1 MFRYARFFVNPLVV
15 FAISAGLLFGNFWTW
30 LPGILYVAGVA
41 IADQIYPHD
50 TEEKPYRFPGV
61 LDFSLYLSLPAV
73 LVLFVCLMWAMGSGN
88 TDIFGIGAGVQQA
101 TGVDVIAA
109 RNATAWYHYPLMLLA
124 LSLPAT
130 GAAGLAGHEL
140 THRTSRPFDLW
151 LGRIAMAT
159 WWGIAFPIE
168 HVYGHHA
175 YVATKK
181 DPATAARGDSLYQH
195 LPKALKRT
203 VVNAWEIETARLKKV
218 GKSFW
223 SPSNVLLRMALVS
236 AFFTMSAYLLA
247 GIPGLLA
254 YLYICVIAKVAL
266 EALNYIEHYGMLRQL
281 NEPVQPRHS
290 WNCNHTVSGV
300 FTYNLTRHSH
310 HHADAQVHY
319 QNLKAF
325 SEQPEM
331 PGGLQTAYLAAFI
344 PSLWRKKIAPK
355 LLVWDRE
362 QASNREYPLLAQ
374 ANIESGWPE
383 LMSSAANRYVKEHA
397 SPGSNGTVAT

>member
-1 MFRYARFFVNPLVV
+1 MLRYARFFVNPLVV
-15 FAISAGLLFGNFWTW
+15 FVISAGLLFGNFWVW

-50 TEEKPYRFPGV
+50 TEEKPYRFPRV

-73 LVLFVCLMWAMGSGN
+73 LALFACLMWAMGSGN
-88 TDIFGIGAGVQQA
+88 TDIFGIGAGVKQA

-223 SPSNVLLRMALVS
+223 SPSNVLLRMAVVS
-236 AFFTMSAYLLA
+236 TFFTVSAYLLA

-254 YLYICVIAKVAL
+254 YLYICIIAKVAL
-266 EALNYIEHYGMLRQL
+266 EALNYIEHYGMLRQPD
-281 NEPVQPRHS
+281 EPVQPRHS

-319 QNLKAF
+319 QDLKAF

-344 PSLWRKKIAPK
+344 PSLWRKKIALK

-362 QASNREYPLLAQ
+362 QASKREYPLLAQ

-383 LMSSAANRYVKEHA
+383 LMSSAANQYVKEHA
-397 SPGSNGTVAT
+397 SPGSNGTVAA

>member
-1 MFRYARFFVNPLVV
+1 MLRYARFFVNPIVM
-15 FAISAGLLFGNFWTW
+15 FIISVGLLFGSFWIW
-30 LPGILYVAGVA
+30 LPGILYIAGVA

-50 TEEKPYRFPGV
+50 TEEAPYRFPAV
-61 LDFSLYLSLPAV
+61 LDIALYLSLPAV
-73 LVLFVCLMWAMGSGN
+73 LVMFVSLMWAMGSGS
-88 TDIFGIGAGVQQA
+88 TDIFGIGAFVQQA

-130 GAAGLAGHEL
+130 GASGLAGHEL

-203 VVNAWEIETARLKKV
+203 VVNAWEIETARLKKL

-236 AFFTMSAYLLA
+236 TFFTVSAYMLA

-254 YLYICVIAKVAL
+254 YFYICIAAKVAL
-266 EALNYIEHYGMLRQL
+266 EALNYVEHYGLLRQPDA
-281 NEPVQPRHS
+281 PVQPRHS

-310 HHADAQVHY
+310 HHSDAQVHY
-319 QNLKAF
+319 QDLKAF
-325 SEQPEM
+325 AEQPEM
-331 PGGLQTAYLAAFI
+331 PGGLQTAYLSVFI

-355 LLVWDRE
+355 LLAWDRE
-362 QASNREYPLLAQ
+362 QAAKQEYPLLAQ
-374 ANIESGWPE
+374 ANAESGWPE
-383 LMSSAANRYVKEHA
+383 LMDSAANQYVNEQA
-397 SPGSNGTVAT
+397 GSGGNQTVAA